1 MEKDPLI
8 SIIIP
13 VYNTEA
19 YLEQCVSSVMK
30 QTYSNIEI
38 ILVDDGS
45 YDQSGVI
52 CEKLAGQDER
62 IIVIH
67 KENGGPS
74 SSKKAGVKAAGGQYI
89 SFVDSDD
96 WIDSGM
102 IQYFVDK
109 LKKYEPDIVA
119 GAVIWEMDMGRKKW
133 KEKNELPEGIYD
145 EENLKKDFYPY
156 MLHYAGNYKF
166 GILQYLCGKLI
177 QKEIILRVLEKV
189 DVRIWAG
196 EDVACLYDACL
207 SAKRILVDNSYYYH
221 YRQGREGSLCS
232 RTYGDEHFTNARLLY
247 SYMKNQFE
255 HTEYKDILLPQLS
268 QYIFA
273 VMNKFTREIFDYDMA
288 EEWKLPVDLIA
299 ERPRFILY
307 GAGAV
312 GKSYLNQIKHL
323 DFVDMVAWVD
333 KNYEHLQKRGVNVT
347 PPAAILEKE
356 YDMVLIAVS
365 ELEAA
370 REIKNQLLDMGIQ
383 DSKICW
389 KETERIFNSYALRT
403 Y

>member
-13 VYNTEA
+13 VYNTEV

-30 QTYSNIEI
+30 QTYDNIEI

-45 YDQSGVI
+45 YDRSGVI
-52 CEKLAGQDER
+52 CDKLAGQDKR

-74 SSKKAGVKAAGGQYI
+74 SSKKAGVKAASSDYI
-89 SFVDSDD
+89 CFVDSDD
-96 WIDSGM
+96 WIDREM
-102 IQYFVDK
+102 IRYFVNK
-109 LKKYEPDIVA
+109 LKEYEPDIVA
-119 GAVIWEMDMGRKKW
+119 SAVIWEMYSGQKKW
-133 KEKNELPEGIYD
+133 KEKNELREGIYQ
-145 EENLKKDFYPY
+145 EESLKKEFYPH

-166 GILQYLCGKLI
+166 GILQYLCGKLF
-177 QKEIILRVLEKV
+177 KKGIILKVLEEV
-189 DVRIWAG
+189 DERIWAG

-232 RTYGDEHFTNARLLY
+232 RIYGDEHFTNARLLY
-247 SYMKNQFE
+247 SYMKNKFE
-255 HTEYKDILLPQLS
+255 HTEYKEILLPQLS

-273 VMNKFTREIFDYDMA
+273 VINKLTKEVFDYDMA
-288 EEWKLPVDLIA
+288 EEWRLPVDLIA
-299 ERPRFILY
+299 ERPCFILY

-323 DFVDMVAWVD
+323 DFVNMIAWVD
-333 KNYEHLQKRGVNVT
+333 KNYNHLQQKGLNVEA
-347 PPAAILEKE
+347 PAAIQEKE

-370 REIKNQLLDMGIQ
+370 QEIKDQLLGMGIH